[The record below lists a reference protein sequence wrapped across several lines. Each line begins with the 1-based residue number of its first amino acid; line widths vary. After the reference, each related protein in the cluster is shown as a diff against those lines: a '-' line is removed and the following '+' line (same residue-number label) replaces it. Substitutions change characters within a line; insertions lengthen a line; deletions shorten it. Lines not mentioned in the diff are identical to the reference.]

1 MVKRLRSALRSRLPA
16 SWRSTR
22 ASVMV
27 EFAIVG
33 PVFILLL
40 LVVFQVA
47 YDLFLQEVLDSTLAV
62 TARQMQINATQ
73 SATATGSTS
82 FATGYFCPNSFGF
95 VNCNNVFVRVET
107 VSTALTD
114 SSCLDVY
121 QMTTGQLPVTNG
133 QLGLASF
140 TSNTGLGTGAAVP
153 ASSCDTNSGT
163 GYCNPAGQEFVIL
176 TVIYVGPSFLNG
188 YLPGTQAYRY
198 NGHLVRAQLASTAF
212 ETEDYTALASRPSP
226 C

>member
-1 MVKRLRSALRSRLPA
+1 MKRLRAALRSRLPA
-16 SWRSTR
+16 SWRDTR

-62 TARQMQINATQ
+62 TARQMQINQTQ
-73 SATATGSTS
+73 TATATGSGS
-82 FATGYFCPNSFGF
+82 FTAAYFCPNSFGF
-95 VNCNNVFVRVET
+95 VNCNNVYVRVET
-107 VSTALTD
+107 VSTARTNAA
-114 SSCLDVY
+114 CLDVY
-121 QMTTGQLPVTNG
+121 QMTTGELPVSNG
-133 QLGLASF
+133 QLGLSSF
-140 TSNTGLGTGAAVP
+140 TSESGAGTGPAAP
-153 ASSCDTNSGT
+153 ISSCDTNSGT

-176 TVIYVGPSFLNG
+176 TAIYVGPSFLNG
-188 YLPGTQAYRY
+188 YLPGTQAYKY
-198 NGHLVRAQLASTAF
+198 NGHLVRAQMASTGF
-212 ETEDYTALASRPSP
+212 ETESYTALPSRPSP